1 MNNFLSYLGTW
12 VLFFVLVSYFMLPA
26 LLFQKIARRHNKNG
40 WVFLL
45 AGLVVGFLVVQIGT
59 VFRVLSTPFLVQKV
73 GFPDYVPAIIM
84 LVINYALVILAVTWL
99 RNYLTNQTNR

>member
-12 VLFFVLVSYFMLPA
+12 LLFFVLVSYFMLPA
-26 LLFQKIARRHNKNG
+26 LLFQKIARRHNKKG

-45 AGLVVGFLVVQIGT
+45 VGLFVGFLVVQIGT
-59 VFRVLSTPFLVQKV
+59 VVRLLLTPSLRSA
-73 GFPDYVPAIIM
+73 GFSDYVPVIIM
-84 LVINYALVILAVTWL
+84 LVVNYALVILVVTWF